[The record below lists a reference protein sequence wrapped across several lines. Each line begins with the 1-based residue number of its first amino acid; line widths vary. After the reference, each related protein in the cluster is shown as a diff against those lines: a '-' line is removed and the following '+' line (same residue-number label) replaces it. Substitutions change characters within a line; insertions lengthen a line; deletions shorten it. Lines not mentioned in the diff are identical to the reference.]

1 MGSMLESSTTGNV
14 RLFGGLFLVYATI
27 YVALSAVS
35 VIYLPTRVAEFAPDD
50 KVAVLAVVSTA
61 ASLVVMVG
69 QPIIGALSDRTS
81 GRLGRRAPW
90 MLAGALAAAVLIPVL
105 GMVEGVVAVA
115 IVWALCELSLNTIQ
129 APASAVTVDRVP
141 IRRRGLVS
149 GVTGAGFLVGSAI
162 GSVVMGSILF
172 GTDAG
177 VWAICAAPLVGV
189 LVFVL
194 VNPERRAAAPRLTTP
209 GWRARLAGFVVNP
222 RVHPD
227 FWWTFASRGLMTLAQ
242 SILVTYLLY
251 IAQDYLGLPADR
263 AASLAGLV
271 VVVLLGASLPSLF
284 IGGIVSDRTGRRKV
298 VLVVA
303 SLIMA
308 TSLLIPLLAP
318 SVPSMLVFA
327 AVFGLGFGAFSSAG
341 KALSTLVLTDAD
353 RHAGKD
359 LGILN
364 IAATLPQVLAPGV
377 AWAIVAA
384 TGGYAGLFAVSLVM
398 SLLAG
403 GAILFVRSVR

>member
-1 MGSMLESSTTGNV
+1 MGSMLESSKTASV

-50 KVAVLAVVSTA
+50 KVAVLAIVSTA

-115 IVWALCELSLNTIQ
+115 VVWALCELSLNTIQ

-141 IRRRGLVS
+141 VRRRGLVS

-162 GSVVMGSILF
+162 GSVVMGSVLF
-172 GTDAG
+172 GSDAG
-177 VWAICAAPLVGV
+177 VWAICAVPLVGV

-194 VNPERRAAAPRLTTP
+194 LNPERRAAAPRLAAP

-227 FWWTFASRGLMTLAQ
+227 FWWTFVSRGLMTLAQ

-263 AASLAGLV
+263 AAALAGLV

-308 TSLLIPLLAP
+308 ASLLIPLLAP

-327 AVFGLGFGAFSSAG
+327 AVFGLGFGAFSSVG

-384 TGGYAGLFAVSLVM
+384 TGGYAGLFAASLVL